1 MLLGE
6 TAVGKSSVVQ
16 RYVRDQFTENQE
28 STIGGRE
35 RMCRSNRVAA
45 FLSQTIKVDNDIVKF
60 DIWDTAGQERYVFW
74 SEVIG
79 RYHSLAPMY
88 YRGAKAAIVIYDIT
102 SRVSVGGDC
111 DSQVTFAR
119 AKDWVTELKQ
129 NCSAFRLLFTCSE
142 QSRSGDRAGWKQV
155 RPERERT
162 VSLVFSV
169 VERGFQGARR
179 GVR

>member
-74 SEVIG
+74 SE
-79 RYHSLAPMY
+79 
-88 YRGAKAAIVIYDIT
+88 
-102 SRVSVGGDC
+102 
-111 DSQVTFAR
+111 
-119 AKDWVTELKQ
+119 
-129 NCSAFRLLFTCSE
+129 
-142 QSRSGDRAGWKQV
+142 
-155 RPERERT
+155 ERQ
-162 VSLVFSV
+162 LPC
-169 VERGFQGARR
+169 
-179 GVR
+179 